1 MRLSRVSES
10 EYSDYIDAQ
19 PRVFYTQLPGYG
31 LTRSDEGFTTDY
43 VGLRRENGTLAGVAL
58 LVFQPWKKIFHRAT
72 VPYGPVLD
80 YSDAEVV
87 RAFLTQLVAYLRKD
101 PRTLSIRL
109 NPPLTARS
117 YEDIT
122 PGASNPDVAAFEAA
136 ISALN
141 GVHVDREFYDSPDIQ
156 VRFSYVKDI
165 SSMTYKQVASSVA
178 QGARTG
184 FNKLGTNGVEVRFL
198 EAGQFDVLD
207 KVLEHTAER
216 TAMHEIDDDSSAFY
230 RDLKQHL
237 GDDVLAPVAVLDC
250 VQALETIR
258 TERDQVLGQIAEIED
273 LEAQMQAQGKE
284 LNKKRRNAL
293 KEHRDRIGVLKRR
306 EHDTVA
312 VQQKHGDEV
321 VLAASL
327 FVHSPGELVYLLS
340 GAYDEFQSYYGI
352 YLIHRTMIEWCL
364 EHEVNTY
371 NLFGITG
378 DFSDT
383 ASDHGVLQF
392 KRQFGG
398 NVEELVGTY
407 DVPVHGFL
415 AKRLGAVG

>member
-10 EYSDYIDAQ
+10 EYSEYIDAQ
-19 PRVFYTQLPGYG
+19 SRVFYTQVSGYG
-31 LTRSDEGFTTDY
+31 RTRSAEGYTVDQ
-43 VGLRRENGTLAGVAL
+43 VGLRRDNGTLAGVAL
-58 LVFQPWKKIFHRAT
+58 LVFQPWKKLFRRVS

-80 YSDAEVV
+80 YSDAETV
-87 RAFLTQLVAYLRKD
+87 REFMTQLVAYLKKD
-101 PRTLSIRL
+101 PKTLSIRV
-109 NPPLTARS
+109 NPPLAARS

-122 PGASNPDVAAFEAA
+122 PGEPNPDAAAFDAA
-136 ISALN
+136 IASLG

-156 VRFSYVKDI
+156 VRFSYTKDI
-165 SSMTYKQVASSVA
+165 AGLTYKQVASSVA

-198 EAGQFDVLD
+198 DADQFDVLER
-207 KVLEHTAER
+207 VLGHTAER
-216 TAMHEIDDDSSAFY
+216 TAMHEISSGASKFY
-230 RDLKQHL
+230 RDLKQHV
-237 GDDVLAPVAVLDC
+237 GEDVLAPVAVLDC
-250 VQALETIR
+250 VNALKTIR
-258 TERDQVLGQIAEIED
+258 SEREQVLAQIEE
-273 LEAQMQAQGKE
+273 LEQLQAQAEAEGKV
-284 LNKKRRNAL
+284 LGKKRRNAL
-293 KEHRDRIGVLKRR
+293 KEHRDRIGVLQRR
-306 EHDTVA
+306 EDETLE
-312 VQQKHGDEV
+312 VQKAHGDEV

-352 YLIHRTMIEWCL
+352 YLIHRTMLEWCL
-364 EHEVNTY
+364 ENSVGTY
-371 NLFGITG
+371 NLYGITG

-383 ASDHGVLQF
+383 ATDHGVLQF

-415 AKRLGAVG
+415 AKKLGALG

>member
-10 EYSDYIDAQ
+10 EYSEYIDTQ
-19 PRVFYTQLPGYG
+19 SRVFYTQLPGYG
-31 LTRSDEGFTTDY
+31 STRKAEGYTVDY
-43 VGLRRENGTLAGVAL
+43 VGLRRDNGVLAGVAL
-58 LVFQPWKKIFHRAT
+58 LVFQPWKKLFRRVT

-80 YSDAEVV
+80 WSDADLVQE
-87 RAFLTQLVAYLRKD
+87 FLSGLVGYLRRD

-109 NPPLTARS
+109 NPPVAARS

-122 PGASNPDVAAFEAA
+122 PGDPNPNVAALEAA
-136 ISALN
+136 VATLD
-141 GVHVDREFYDSPDIQ
+141 GVHVDREFYDSSDIQ
-156 VRFSYVKDI
+156 VRFSYTKDI
-165 SSMTYKQVASSVA
+165 EGQTYKQIASSVA

-198 EAGQFDVLD
+198 DVNQFDVLER
-207 KVLEHTAER
+207 VLGHTAQR
-216 TAMHEIDDDSSAFY
+216 TDMHEISAGASKFY
-230 RDLKQHL
+230 RDLKDHL
-237 GDDVLAPVAVLDC
+237 GDDVMAPAAVLDC
-250 VQALETIR
+250 VSALQGIADEREQVQA
-258 TERDQVLGQIAEIED
+258 QITEIEE
-273 LEAQMQAQGKE
+273 LEVQMEAEGKV

-306 EHDTVA
+306 EDETRA
-312 VQQKHGDEV
+312 VQKEHGDEV

-352 YLIHRTMIEWCL
+352 YLIHRTMLEWCI
-364 EHEVNTY
+364 EHQVGTY
-371 NLFGITG
+371 NLYGITG

-407 DVPVHGFL
+407 DLPVHAFL
-415 AKRLGAVG
+415 AKRLGALG